1 VIARRGRRTAT
12 SAVFAAMAV
21 AVAVI
26 ATGCAPAVDDGW
38 VPPQWPQSR
47 LEVVAAAPAPLDA
60 TGFRGLEPQ
69 RLRNDRVGVQARF
82 AYLPGAS
89 AAASAFNDIV
99 DDVVRQAIG
108 MQSAAT
114 GVAYAPEPSTGLA
127 DRGCVAGSTTMAADA
142 LLADP
147 ATGAPNASGTTVVC
161 DLVTASGS
169 FLGFRLRVVSGDE
182 GGIVSDTSTTLY
194 LDAATGEIVRAAEL
208 WTEAAA
214 EVLGSQIVE
223 ALVRD
228 AGSLSLRPAAVAEP
242 EQLAHLAAAL
252 GTTVPT
258 PGGDLVFTVAPGFS
272 TAALSDLGV
281 PATSEPLA
289 VSVPADVAAEVL
301 TPFGARLTAGVG
313 LDYTGPQPTGAA
325 AVRPSCDLVPCVALT
340 YDDGP
345 SRLTPRLLDIL
356 EDRAAATFYML
367 GQYAAGAPDTVRR
380 VAAEGHEVGNHTWNH
395 PHLPELTD
403 DEIAGQLGRTAT
415 LLRNLSGQ
423 PVATFRPPYG
433 EFSARVLA
441 VAGQPAMIWT
451 VDTRDWAGPPDD
463 ALIRSAVDGATPGGI
478 ILFHDT
484 HERTIRVTPEV
495 LAGLK
500 DRGFTMVTVTQLF
513 GGDLPASG
521 AWRAAP

>member
-1 VIARRGRRTAT
+1 MRVRHGGRAAACAMLAAIVVIA
-12 SAVFAAMAV
+12 S
-21 AVAVI
+21 
-26 ATGCAPAVDDGW
+26 GCAPAVDEGW

-47 LEVVAAAPAPLDA
+47 LAVVAEPPAPLDA
-60 TGFRGLEPQ
+60 TGFAGLEPQ
-69 RLRNDRVGVQARF
+69 RLRNDGVGVQARF

-89 AAASAFNDIV
+89 ASASAFNDVV

-108 MQSAAT
+108 AQSAAT

-147 ATGAPNASGTTVVC
+147 ATGAPNANGTTVVC
-161 DLVTASGS
+161 DLVIASGP
-169 FLGFRLRVVSGDE
+169 FLGLRLRVVSGGE
-182 GGIVSDTSTTLY
+182 GTIVSDTSTTLY
-194 LDAATGEIVRAAEL
+194 VDTATGEIVRAAEL
-208 WTEAAA
+208 WTDSAAD
-214 EVLGSQIVE
+214 VLGSQIVE

-242 EQLAHLAAAL
+242 EQLARLVVAL

-289 VSVPADVAAEVL
+289 VSVPADVAADVL
-301 TPFGARLTAGVG
+301 TPFGARLSAGAG
-313 LDYTGPQPTGAA
+313 LEYTGPQPTGAA
-325 AVRPSCDLVPCVALT
+325 AVRPSCDLVPCIALT

-345 SRLTPRLLDIL
+345 SGLTPGLLDILL

-395 PHLPELTD
+395 PRLPELTD
-403 DEIAGQLGRTAT
+403 DEIARQLGRTAT
-415 LLRNLSGQ
+415 LLRSLSGQ

-495 LAGLK
+495 LAGLR